1 MNKLKELR
9 LEANM
14 TVADLAKS
22 LSVDE
27 ATIYRWEAGITT
39 PRLMQ
44 YFKLKHLLG
53 QDIDFGYVNTEQE
66 VSAR

>member
-9 LEANM
+9 LEANI

-39 PRLMQ
+39 PRLVQ
-44 YFKLKHLLG
+44 YFKLRSLLG
-53 QDIDFGYVNTEQE
+53 QDIDFGYQHTEQE
-66 VSAR
+66 VSSR